1 MSDFHTPLSRV
12 RGLGSA
18 HEGTGHFWAQRVTAV
33 ANLFMLVFLIYMAIS
48 LAGQPLFAVRDYFA
62 SPVIAGL
69 AILFALAAAYHMRL
83 GMQVIV
89 EDYLHP
95 SGLKTLLLL
104 LNTFFSATVA
114 LITVVAILKLNLG
127 A

>member
-1 MSDFHTPLSRV
+1 MSDFRTPLSRV

-18 HEGTGHFWAQRVTAV
+18 REGTDHFRAQRVTAV
-33 ANLFMLVFLIYMAIS
+33 ANLFMLAFLIYTAVS

-83 GMQVIV
+83 GMQEII
-89 EDYLHP
+89 EDYIHAP
-95 SGLKTLLLL
+95 GSKTVLLL
-104 LNTFFSATVA
+104 LNTFFSAAVA
-114 LITVVAILKLNLG
+114 LITAVAILKLNLG

>member
-18 HEGTGHFWAQRVTAV
+18 HEGTDHFWVQRVTAV
-33 ANLFMLVFLIYMAIS
+33 ANLFMLVFLIYTAIN
-48 LAGQPLFAVRDYFA
+48 LAGQPLFVVRDYFA
-62 SPVIAGL
+62 SSVIAGL
-69 AILFALAAAYHMRL
+69 AILFTLAAAYHMRL

-89 EDYLHP
+89 EDYFHS
-95 SGLKTLLLL
+95 SGLKTLLLVM
-104 LNTFFSATVA
+104 NTFFSATVA

>member
-1 MSDFHTPLSRV
+1 MSDFRTPLSRV

-18 HEGTGHFWAQRVTAV
+18 REGTDHFWAQRVTAV
-33 ANLFMLVFLIYMAIS
+33 ANLFMLTFLIYTAIS

-69 AILFALAAAYHMRL
+69 AILFILAAAYHMRL
-83 GMQVIV
+83 GMQIII
-89 EDYLHP
+89 EDYLHS
-95 SGLKTLLLL
+95 SGRKTILLL
-104 LNTFFSATVA
+104 LNTFFSAAVA
-114 LITVVAILKLNLG
+114 LISVVAILKLNLG

>member
-18 HEGTGHFWAQRVTAV
+18 HEGTDHFWAQRVTAV
-33 ANLFMLVFLIYMAIS
+33 ANLFMLAFLIYTAIN
-48 LAGQPLFAVRDYFA
+48 LAGQPLFVVRDYFD
-62 SPVIAGL
+62 SSVIAGL
-69 AILFALAAAYHMRL
+69 AILFTLAAAYHMRL
-83 GMQVIV
+83 GMQVII
-89 EDYLHP
+89 EDYIHS

-104 LNTFFSATVA
+104 INTFFSATVA